1 MQAALQHPTNKFV
14 FAFGLL
20 YFCPNLYV
28 QKMKE
33 AIYIFIGGGAGSVL
47 RYLAQ
52 IGLNERMSG
61 IGFPFSWGT
70 FAVNIIGSF
79 FIGLFYSVS
88 ERWNLP
94 MEMRLFLTTGLCGGF
109 TTFSTFSNDGL
120 SLPKGEF
127 YGTFLLYFFLSVVLG
142 LVAVLAGGFT
152 GKLLG

>member
-1 MQAALQHPTNKFV
+1 MHAALQHPTNKFV

-88 ERWNLP
+88 ERWSLP
-94 MEMRLFLTTGLCGGF
+94 MEMRLFLTTGPVSYTHLTLP
-109 TTFSTFSNDGL
+109 TTHQ
-120 SLPKGEF
+120 
-127 YGTFLLYFFLSVVLG
+127 V
-142 LVAVLAGGFT
+142 
-152 GKLLG
+152 

>member
-1 MQAALQHPTNKFV
+1 
-14 FAFGLL
+14 
-20 YFCPNLYV
+20 
-28 QKMKE
+28 MKE

-109 TTFSTFSNDGL
+109 TTFPL
-120 SLPKGEF
+120 SPM
-127 YGTFLLYFFLSVVLG
+127 
-142 LVAVLAGGFT
+142 T
-152 GKLLG
+152 G

>member
-1 MQAALQHPTNKFV
+1 
-14 FAFGLL
+14 
-20 YFCPNLYV
+20 
-28 QKMKE
+28 MKE
-33 AIYIFIGGGAGSVL
+33 IIYIFVGGGAGSAL

-52 IGLNERMSG
+52 IGINERMSG

-70 FAVNIIGSF
+70 FIVNVVGSF
-79 FIGLFYSVS
+79 LIGLFYSVS

-120 SLPKGEF
+120 SLLRGEF
-127 YGTFLLYFFLSVVLG
+127 YITFLLYALLSVGLG
-142 LVAVLAGGFT
+142 LSAVLAGGFI